1 MSDPRVQPTDGTQA
15 RRRPRS
21 AIGVI
26 MVASLA
32 LALAACSGSGSPSPS
47 TVASVPAASGS
58 GAPAGSAAP
67 SGPPIKIGGTLGLTG
82 IFSGPSAG
90 YKATYE
96 YWAKEVNASGGLL
109 GRPVE
114 LTIYDDESTP
124 ATAATLY
131 QRLINQDK
139 VDLLLA
145 PYTTAV
151 ASTVMPIA
159 EQNKMVVWNG
169 GFVNTPIIKKSD
181 WLVTT
186 YTHLPEDYTRGI
198 FDMIKTMPEAQRPT
212 KVAIVT
218 EQNPF
223 ALAIKNGYQGEG
235 GAVKLAAE
243 NGLQVVLNEEYAS
256 NTTDFSSLIQ
266 RAKGANADLLFG
278 LSMSNSAP
286 LVAKAVNDAGFKPKI
301 YCSCASEVTSLE
313 NWGDLGAAANGVIS
327 MTTAWPTDK
336 TPGIKELFEALQQ
349 AQGYKQLPN
358 YAAVGMAA
366 LEVMQQSVEGTGG
379 LDQTKLRDFVNG
391 HTFQTVEGP
400 LTFTEGLIP
409 NFSAEYLQWQSDQN
423 QVIWPEDRKTGDLVT
438 PLP

>member
-1 MSDPRVQPTDGTQA
+1 MSTDPRVQRTDTVR
-15 RRRPRS
+15 RRRPR
-21 AIGVI
+21 ATLGVVV
-26 MVASLA
+26 VASFA
-32 LALAACSGSGSPSPS
+32 LLLGACSSGSSPS
-47 TVASVPAASGS
+47 ASTTASAPAASGS
-58 GAPAGSAAP
+58 GAP
-67 SGPPIKIGGTLGLTG
+67 SGEPIKIGGTLGLTG

-96 YWAKEVNASGGLL
+96 YWANEVNASGGLL

-151 ASTVMPIA
+151 ASTIMPIA

-198 FDMIKTMPEAQRPT
+198 YEMIDKMPEANRPT

-223 ALAIKNGYQGEG
+223 ALATKNGYQGEG
-235 GAVKLAAE
+235 GAVKLAADH
-243 NGLQVVLNEEYAS
+243 GLQVVLNEEYAS

-266 RAKGANADLLFG
+266 RAKGANADLFFALA
-278 LSMSNSAP
+278 MSNSAP
-286 LVAKAVNDAGFKPKI
+286 LIAKAVNDAAYKPKI
-301 YCSCASEVTSLE
+301 YCSCSSEVTSLE
-313 NWGDLGAAANGVIS
+313 NWGDLGPAANGVIS

-336 TPGIKELFEALQQ
+336 TPGIEELFNYLKEK
-349 AQGYKQLPN
+349 QGYKQLPN

-366 LEVMQQSVEGTGG
+366 LEVMQQSVEGVGS

-391 HTFQTVEGP
+391 HTFKTVEGD
-400 LTFTEGLIP
+400 LTFNEDLVPG
-409 NFSAEYLQWQSDQN
+409 FAAEYLQWQTDHN
-423 QVIWPEDRKTGDLVT
+423 QVIWPEERKTADLVT

>member
-1 MSDPRVQPTDGTQA
+1 MSTHSRVPNDPTPA
-15 RRRPRS
+15 RRGRTMPR
-21 AIGVI
+21 A
-26 MVASLA
+26 MLA
-32 LALAACSGSGSPSPS
+32 LLAAGLLLAACGGGGSASPSASAAGSGGAP
-47 TVASVPAASGS
+47 SGS
-58 GAPAGSAAP
+58 GAP
-67 SGPPIKIGGTLGLTG
+67 SGEPIKIGGTLGLTG
-82 IFSGPSAG
+82 AFSGPSAG
-90 YKATYE
+90 YKATDE
-96 YWAKEVNASGGLL
+96 YWAQKVNASGGLL

-151 ASTVMPIA
+151 ASTIMPIA

-169 GFVNTPIIKKSD
+169 GFVNTPIVKKSD

-198 FDMIKTMPEAQRPT
+198 YEMIDKMPQGDRPT

-223 ALAIKNGYQGEG
+223 ALAIKNGYEGQG
-235 GAVKLAAE
+235 GAVKYAQE
-243 NGLQVVLNEEYAS
+243 HGLEVVLNEEYAS

-266 RAKGANADLLFG
+266 RAKGANADLFFALA
-278 LSMSNSAP
+278 MPATAP
-286 LVAKAVNDAGFKPKI
+286 LVAKAVNDASYKPKI
-301 YCSCASEVTSLE
+301 YCSCASEVTSLA

-327 MTTAWPTDK
+327 MTTAWPTDN
-336 TPGIKELFEALQQ
+336 TPGIKELFDYLQQ
-349 AQGYKQLPN
+349 KQGYKQLPN

-366 LEVMQQSVEGTGG
+366 LEVMQQAVEGVGS
-379 LDQTKLRDFVNG
+379 LDQAKLRDFVNG
-391 HTFQTVEGP
+391 HTFKTVEGD
-400 LTFTEGLIP
+400 LTFNEDLVP
-409 NFSAEYLQWQSDQN
+409 AFAAEYLQWQTDQN
-423 QVIWPEDRKTGDLVT
+423 QVVWPEDRKTADLVT

>member
-1 MSDPRVQPTDGTQA
+1 MTLHSRTGSADATSPS
-15 RRRPRS
+15 RS
-21 AIGVI
+21 RSR
-26 MVASLA
+26 ASLGA
-32 LALAACSGSGSPSPS
+32 AVVTAVTLLLAACTSTGSSSATPSAAVS
-47 TVASVPAASGS
+47 IPAASGT
-58 GAPAGSAAP
+58 GAP
-67 SGPPIKIGGTLGLTG
+67 SGEPIKIGGTLGLTG

-90 YKATYE
+90 YKATFE
-96 YWAKEVNASGGLL
+96 YWANQVNASGGLL

-198 FDMIKTMPEAQRPT
+198 FDMIKAMPEAQRPT

-223 ALAIKNGYQGEG
+223 SLAIKNGYQGEG
-235 GAVKLAAE
+235 GAVKLAEE
-243 NGLQVVLNEEYAS
+243 NGLEVVLNEEYAS

-278 LSMSNSAP
+278 LAMSNSAP

-313 NWGDLGAAANGVIS
+313 NWGDLGAAATGVNS
-327 MTTAWPTDK
+327 MTTARPTEK
-336 TPGIKELFEALQQ
+336 TPGIKELFDALQQ

-391 HTFQTVEGP
+391 HTFQTVEGS
-400 LTFTEGLIP
+400 LTFTEDLVP
-409 NFSAEYLQWQSDQN
+409 NFSAEYLQWQTDQN
-423 QVIWPEDRKTGDLVT
+423 QVIWPEERKTADLVS

>member
-1 MSDPRVQPTDGTQA
+1 MRTDSRVQASHSTQ
-15 RRRPRS
+15 RRRPRLTL
-21 AIGVI
+21 GVVV
-26 MVASLA
+26 VASFA
-32 LALAACSGSGSPSPS
+32 LLLGACSSGTGSPSAS
-47 TVASVPAASGS
+47 TAVSAPAASGS
-58 GAPAGSAAP
+58 GAPTGE
-67 SGPPIKIGGTLGLTG
+67 PIKIGGTLGLTG

-96 YWAKEVNASGGLL
+96 YWANEVNASGGLL

-151 ASTVMPIA
+151 ASTIMPIA
-159 EQNKMVVWNG
+159 EQNQMVVWNG

-198 FDMIKTMPEAQRPT
+198 YEMIDKMPEADRPT

-223 ALAIKNGYQGEG
+223 ALATKNGYEGEG
-235 GAVKLAAE
+235 GAVKLAADH
-243 NGLQVVLNEEYAS
+243 GLEVVLNEEYAS

-266 RAKGANADLLFG
+266 RAKGANADLFFALA
-278 LSMSNSAP
+278 MSNSAP
-286 LVAKAVNDAGFKPKI
+286 LIAKAVNDAGYKPKI

-336 TPGIKELFEALQQ
+336 TPGIEELFNYLKDK
-349 AQGYKQLPN
+349 QGYTQLPN

-366 LEVMQQSVEGTGG
+366 LEVMQQSVEGVGS

-391 HTFQTVEGP
+391 HTFQTVEGD
-400 LTFTEGLIP
+400 LTFNEDLVP
-409 NFSAEYLQWQSDQN
+409 EFASEYLQWQTDQN
-423 QVIWPEDRKTGDLVT
+423 QVIWPEDRQTADLVT